1 MYMCAHACICACIS
15 TYLCVMHAL
24 IWKNLLKMGTK
35 GHRVG
40 KPVFG
45 TSSWVRLGIYS
56 RDGLL
61 TASGKDFPA
70 PTLPK

>member
-1 MYMCAHACICACIS
+1 
-15 TYLCVMHAL
+15 MHAL

-35 GHRVG
+35 GDRVG

-45 TSSWVRLGIYS
+45 TTSWVRLGIYS